1 MGSDKVYSKID
12 RIPRGTASENI
23 IDGCLVLEG
32 GAFRG
37 LYTQG
42 LLDYWMRHGINFQ
55 TMIGVSAGALSAV
68 AYMSRQIGRSAR
80 ANLGYRHDSRYI
92 GVKAIRKSH
101 SLINLNF
108 LIYDLNKIEPLDVE
122 RFNDPRRRLIAVAT
136 NCETGETEYF
146 ERGKCSDIY
155 EALKASA
162 SMPYIS
168 PMVEVDGKKCLDGGC
183 SCAIPYQW
191 AIDQGFEKIVIV
203 KTHDRTFRNADP
215 KEGTTAHRVYL
226 KHQEFA
232 KVLDHSDVRYNEDYD
247 NIDILRDRG
256 RAFVIEPSEVV
267 TVSRVEGDMEKLGEL
282 YWLGY
287 NDGAKTL
294 DALIK
299 YLGLNKSDYCPSV
312 RLANVDDAEKLLD
325 IYAPYVEKTAITFD
339 YKVPTVDEFKQ
350 RIQAISS
357 RYPYIVAELQGQ
369 IVGYAYAGVFKDR
382 AAYDWSVETTIYV
395 KEGFHGMGIGQ
406 MLYEDL
412 ERRLKEQGIR
422 NLYAC
427 VAYTEEPDEYLTNQ
441 SVLFHERL
449 GFEICGRFH
458 RCGFKFDRWYDM
470 VWMEKI
476 LTGGED
482 EEGL

>member
-12 RIPRGTASENI
+12 RIPRGRASENI
-23 IDGCLVLEG
+23 INGCLVLEG

-68 AYMSRQIGRSAR
+68 AYKAGQIGRSAR

-92 GVKAIRKSH
+92 GVEAIRKSH

-108 LIYDLNKIEPLDVE
+108 LIYDLNNIEPLDVE
-122 RFNDPRRRLIAVAT
+122 RFNDPRRRLVAVAT
-136 NCETGETEYF
+136 NCETGKPEYF
-146 ERGKCSDIY
+146 EMGKCKDIY
-155 EALKASA
+155 KALKASA
-162 SMPYIS
+162 SMPYIT
-168 PMVEVDGKKCLDGGC
+168 PMVDVDGKKCLDGGC
-183 SCAIPYQW
+183 SCSVPYQW
-191 AIDQGFEKIVIV
+191 ALDQGFEKIVIV
-203 KTHDRTFRNADP
+203 KTHDRTYRNEDP
-215 KEGTTAHRVYL
+215 KEGSTAHKVYL
-226 KHQEFA
+226 RHQAFA
-232 KVLDHSDVRYNEDYD
+232 DALDHSDIRYNEEYD
-247 NIDILRDRG
+247 EIDRLRDEG

-267 TVSRVEGDMEKLGEL
+267 TVSRVEGDMEKLGAL

-294 DALIK
+294 DSLIK
-299 YLGLNKSDYCPSV
+299 YLGINKSEYYPEI
-312 RLANVDDAEKLLD
+312 RLVNVDDAEKLLG

-339 YKVPTVDEFKQ
+339 YEVPTVDEFRH
-350 RIQAISS
+350 RIQTIGS
-357 RYPYIVAELQGQ
+357 RYPYVVAELGGE

-395 KEGFHGMGIGQ
+395 KEGFHGLGIGQ
-406 MLYEDL
+406 LLYEDL
-412 ERRLKEQGIR
+412 ERRLKERGIR

-427 VAYTEEPDEYLTNQ
+427 VAYVEEPDEYLTNQ

-449 GFEICGRFH
+449 GFMICGRFH
-458 RCGFKFDRWYDM
+458 SCGFKFDRWYDM
-470 VWMEKI
+470 VWMEKRI
-476 LTGGED
+476 SEGE
-482 EEGL
+482 